1 MMLKKHCIL
10 VVRFGF
16 LEADKFCFESLL
28 GLFMITWP
36 QSIFLGTEFLFLQ
49 YDDEIIVHIPLDVVR
64 IMRENDF

>member
-1 MMLKKHCIL
+1 MMLKKHGIL

-16 LEADKFCFESLL
+16 LEADRFGFESWL

-49 YDDEIIVHIPLDVVR
+49 YNDEIIVHIPLDVVR